1 MTAPPSADTHDAPLG
16 PLDRLLA
23 PFAEVRGGE
32 GLSVLVLFANVFLIL
47 TAYYVLKV
55 VREALTIGGIEL
67 FGLAGDEIK
76 AYLPA
81 VMMVLLIGIV
91 PAYGRLVSAVS
102 RKRLLNL
109 TMAFTMTTLVG
120 FWFWGKATGVGTA
133 IGLSFYV
140 YLGIVNVFLIAQF
153 WSFANDVYTEAQGE
167 RLFAIIALG
176 QSMGAVLGPRIAA
189 FGTGRIFDL
198 LLISAGLLGVCLALY
213 HVSDRLSPSPEE
225 APSEGSE
232 ATVDDGPETQ
242 DEGQREQSGFGL
254 VLRKPYLLLIA
265 LMILVSNIVN
275 TTGEYILANAAK
287 RHAETTVAE
296 LPVEREEE
304 VVALATMR
312 LADDPGLDPDTARE
326 QVRAS
331 LLKLERSSAIGAF
344 YGEFFFW
351 VNLIG
356 VLAQMFLVSRI
367 LKYAGIRAALFVLPL
382 VAFGGYLA
390 IALTSSLVVLRVAK
404 TAENSIDYSLQNTV
418 KQALFLPT
426 TRDEKYKA
434 KAAIDTFFV
443 RLGDTVS
450 AGLVFVGLNVIGFGV
465 AAFAWL
471 NVAMIGLWI
480 GLSAG
485 IARQHRALT
494 ETSESEDASEG
505 SASTA

>member
-1 MTAPPSADTHDAPLG
+1 MTAPSSPAPSADGDTAPQGL
-16 PLDRLLA
+16 LDRLLSA
-23 PFAEVRGGE
+23 FAEVRGGE
-32 GLSVLVLFANVFLIL
+32 GVSVLVLFANVFLIL

-67 FGLAGDEIK
+67 FGFAGDEIK

-91 PAYGRLVSAVS
+91 PAYGKLVSAVS
-102 RKRLLNL
+102 RLQLLNL

-120 FWFWGKATGVGTA
+120 FWFWGTTAGVGTA

-140 YLGIVNVFLIAQF
+140 YLGIVNVFLVAQF
-153 WSFANDVYTEAQGE
+153 WSFANDVYTEAQGQ

-189 FGTGRIFDL
+189 FGTDRIFDL
-198 LLISAGLLGVCLALY
+198 LLISAGLFGACLALY
-213 HVSDRLSPSPEE
+213 HVSNRLAPGEPE
-225 APSEGSE
+225 AASEEDAASE
-232 ATVDDGPETQ
+232 DADAAAKARDSS
-242 DEGQREQSGFGL
+242 EQSGFGL

-265 LMILVSNIVN
+265 LMILVSNVVN

-287 RHAETTVAE
+287 RHAEATVAE
-296 LPVEREEE
+296 LTPNHEAE
-304 VVALATMR
+304 VAEAVRLR
-312 LADDPGLDPDTARE
+312 LAEAPGLDPVVVRE
-326 QVRAS
+326 EARAS
-331 LLKLERSSAIGAF
+331 LLKLERSSEIGAF
-344 YGEFFFW
+344 YGRFFFW

-356 VLAQMFLVSRI
+356 VFTQMFLVSRI
-367 LKYAGIRAALFVLPL
+367 LKFAGIRAALFALPL

-404 TAENSIDYSLQNTV
+404 TAENSLDYSLQNTL

-443 RLGDTVS
+443 RLGDTLS
-450 AGLVFVGLNVIGFGV
+450 AAIVFVGLNVLGFGA

-471 NVAMIGLWI
+471 NVGMIGLWI
-480 GLSAG
+480 GLSTG

-494 ETSESEDASEG
+494 EPDAAPPG
-505 SASTA
+505 AGD

>member
-1 MTAPPSADTHDAPLG
+1 MTDPPAGETRIG
-16 PLDRLLA
+16 PIDRLLS

-32 GLSVLVLFANVFLIL
+32 GTSVVVLFANVFLIL

-67 FGLAGDEIK
+67 FGFQGDEIK

-91 PAYGRLVSAVS
+91 PAYGKLVNAVS
-102 RKRLLNL
+102 RIRLLNL
-109 TMAFTMTTLVG
+109 TMAFTMLTLVG
-120 FWFWGKATGVGTA
+120 FWFWGTTAGVGTA

-140 YLGIVNVFLIAQF
+140 YLGIVNVFLVAQF
-153 WSFANDVYTEAQGE
+153 WSFANDVYTETQGR

-189 FGTGRIFDL
+189 FGTDRIFDL
-198 LLISAGLLGVCLALY
+198 LLISAGLFGLCLALY
-213 HVSDRLSPSPEE
+213 HVSNRLARSPER
-225 APSEGSE
+225 APVAPAEI
-232 ATVDDGPETQ
+232 DDDVPAE
-242 DEGQREQSGFGL
+242 RERSGFGL

-287 RHAETTVAE
+287 RHAETTVTE
-296 LPVEREEE
+296 LSIERAGEVEEQVE
-304 VVALATMR
+304 AR
-312 LADDPGLDPDTARE
+312 LVEDPALDPASVRE
-326 QVRAS
+326 DVRAS
-331 LLKLERSSAIGAF
+331 LLKLERSSEIGAF
-344 YGEFFFW
+344 YGRFFFW

-356 VLAQMFLVSRI
+356 VLMQMFLVSRI
-367 LKYAGIRAALFVLPL
+367 LKFAGIRAALFALPL

-404 TAENSIDYSLQNTV
+404 TAENSLDYSLQNTV

-443 RLGDTVS
+443 RLGDTIS
-450 AGLVFVGLNVIGFGV
+450 AAIVFLGLNVVGFGV

-471 NVAMIGLWI
+471 NVGMIGLWI

-485 IARQHRALT
+485 IARHHRALT
-494 ETSESEDASEG
+494 EDA
-505 SASTA
+505 AAD